1 MALWTSEAK
10 ERVMV
15 GIGNAPIYISN
26 VANPVR
32 PYVLAYKLAKKKE
45 KCVAEDLEMTVVARC
60 GFSTA
65 WRAQFGRRNVI
76 GAIPSPLPV
85 GT

>member
-32 PYVLAYKLAKKKE
+32 PYVLAYKLAEKKS
-45 KCVAEDLEMTVVARC
+45 VAEDLEMTVVARC

-76 GAIPSPLPV
+76 GAIPSSLPV